1 MPPFISIDEKLKHSA
16 AICSQVVTPPLHTIA
31 PCIFSQVIGPIEGM
45 DLPNLRLESPGQ
57 RPWVQ
62 KLALD
67 SLPSP
72 SPGAQPNLQLQ
83 NLATKHW
90 RKMRDQVF
98 AKSFV
103 SELQKAA
110 EEDEEDEEYNIYTT
124 VSSEASSPQSPQ
136 TPKKPWS
143 GSPDVSMVP
152 TSVPA
157 LQLLQAQLQE
167 ATEEIERLYSEK
179 EDVEHMLKQ
188 VRRSSIRLEHIPDPD
203 SPQEEITE
211 PLQAAP
217 QMSPLAMFDRR
228 VIQRNLTL
236 TSDFPVDHEPEHY
249 AELLAE
255 ERRLRNQ
262 ETDAWEIERSNLED
276 KQSELRMEVAAALGE
291 AEAAMERRELSIRF
305 STQTCTWCV

>member
-1 MPPFISIDEKLKHSA
+1 
-16 AICSQVVTPPLHTIA
+16 
-31 PCIFSQVIGPIEGM
+31 M

-103 SELQKAA
+103 SELQKAE

-124 VSSEASSPQSPQ
+124 VSSEASSPQSPE

-203 SPQEEITE
+203 SPQEELTE
-211 PLQAAP
+211 PLQEAP
-217 QMSPLAMFDRR
+217 QMSPLTMFDRR

-236 TSDFPVDHEPEHY
+236 TSEFPVDHEPEHY

-276 KQSELRMEVAAALGE
+276 KESELRMEVAAALGE
-291 AEAAMERRELSIRF
+291 AEAAMERRELSKRQYMRRRLVHGV
-305 STQTCTWCV
+305 TV